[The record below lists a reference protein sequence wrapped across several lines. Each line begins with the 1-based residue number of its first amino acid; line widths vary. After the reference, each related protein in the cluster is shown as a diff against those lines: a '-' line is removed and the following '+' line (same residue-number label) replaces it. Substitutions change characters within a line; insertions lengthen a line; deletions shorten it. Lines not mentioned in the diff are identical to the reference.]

1 MNLFFIPQPQ
11 RCICLTGSADIGR
24 ETPVVLCMPQP
35 DERLVLAAGKL
46 FEHVRTEQGPFALYS
61 ENSFAPECPV
71 RRPEGYLLNVRGPA
85 VQLAAHDAPGLFYG
99 IQTLRQYLEM
109 PEHPAMEINDWP
121 ELAMRS
127 DYLDMRGLFPKFEN
141 LLKYVEEMARYKL
154 NTLVIEYEDKLP
166 RSRKEFCHPLDAGA
180 ACAAFENG
188 PRPFYRCDPA
198 AAELRPFGVCAQA
211 AGVPASARTAGGSR
225 RDVSASG
232 RLV

>member
-127 DYLDMRGLFPKFEN
+127 DYLE
-141 LLKYVEEMARYKL
+141 
-154 NTLVIEYEDKLP
+154 I
-166 RSRKEFCHPLDAGA
+166 
-180 ACAAFENG
+180 
-188 PRPFYRCDPA
+188 
-198 AAELRPFGVCAQA
+198 
-211 AGVPASARTAGGSR
+211 
-225 RDVSASG
+225 G
-232 RLV
+232 RAHV

>member
-85 VQLAAHDAPGLFYG
+85 VQLAAHDAPGLFC
-99 IQTLRQYLEM
+99 
-109 PEHPAMEINDWP
+109 
-121 ELAMRS
+121 RS
-127 DYLDMRGLFPKFEN
+127 IPRWRSTIGLN
-141 LLKYVEEMARYKL
+141 WRCAA
-154 NTLVIEYEDKLP
+154 IIWI
-166 RSRKEFCHPLDAGA
+166 CA
-180 ACAAFENG
+180 ACF
-188 PRPFYRCDPA
+188 
-198 AAELRPFGVCAQA
+198 Q
-211 AGVPASARTAGGSR
+211 SSR
-225 RDVSASG
+225 IF
-232 RLV
+232 

>member
-109 PEHPAMEINDWP
+109 PEHPRW
-121 ELAMRS
+121 RS
-127 DYLDMRGLFPKFEN
+127 TIGLN
-141 LLKYVEEMARYKL
+141 WRCAA
-154 NTLVIEYEDKLP
+154 IIWI
-166 RSRKEFCHPLDAGA
+166 CA
-180 ACAAFENG
+180 ACF
-188 PRPFYRCDPA
+188 
-198 AAELRPFGVCAQA
+198 Q
-211 AGVPASARTAGGSR
+211 SSR
-225 RDVSASG
+225 IF
-232 RLV
+232 

>member
-166 RSRKEFCHPLDAGA
+166 RSRKEFCHPLDALTP
-180 ACAAFENG
+180 EQ
-188 PRPFYRCDPA
+188 
-198 AAELRPFGVCAQA
+198 QA
-211 AGVPASARTAGGSR
+211 VV
-225 RDVSASG
+225 DEF
-232 RLV
+232 

>member
-99 IQTLRQYLEM
+99 IQLSLI
-109 PEHPAMEINDWP
+109 HI
-121 ELAMRS
+121 
-127 DYLDMRGLFPKFEN
+127 
-141 LLKYVEEMARYKL
+141 
-154 NTLVIEYEDKLP
+154 
-166 RSRKEFCHPLDAGA
+166 
-180 ACAAFENG
+180 
-188 PRPFYRCDPA
+188 
-198 AAELRPFGVCAQA
+198 
-211 AGVPASARTAGGSR
+211 
-225 RDVSASG
+225 
-232 RLV
+232 

>member
-24 ETPVVLCMPQP
+24 ETPVVLC
-35 DERLVLAAGKL
+35 
-46 FEHVRTEQGPFALYS
+46 TEQGPFALYS

-166 RSRKEFCHPLDAGA
+166 RSRKEFCHPLDALTPEQHALLLKTAHDHFMQGQRQK
-180 ACAAFENG
+180 
-188 PRPFYRCDPA
+188 PRTHRH
-198 AAELRPFGVCAQA
+198 
-211 AGVPASARTAGGSR
+211 
-225 RDVSASG
+225 
-232 RLV
+232 